1 MNMVQLKTPA
11 RLITS
16 CVAAGALAAALSA
29 FIGCKM
35 LRKQFEK
42 AGITK

>member
-1 MNMVQLKTPA
+1 MRSTGTVWIMVIMLVGT
-11 RLITS
+11 IF
-16 CVAAGALAAALSA
+16 AAALSA